1 MSRDELIEFAVL
13 WATHAR
19 HAADPDR
26 AYAESARL
34 LTLANGVA
42 EKAGGGANG

>member
-1 MSRDELIEFAVL
+1 MIEFAVL

-19 HAADPDR
+19 HATDPDR

-34 LTLANGVA
+34 LTLANGV
-42 EKAGGGANG
+42 ESGRDVRNVR